1 MWLAVLSIWIK
12 FGLSWFVS
20 FILKGE
26 QSVLRKKLPINW
38 LSQLLSYTSNKH
50 FSYTTSC
57 VLWRC
62 VAWFWQTWKRA
73 FLKSGRFTL
82 DENTLRITSGYWRSK
97 LRLMILWIIK
107 VEKRSSPAVNSA
119 QLWLP
124 LSPVPHTHMHFE
136 HFQGWQFH
144 HVLGSLCQCP
154 TSLSVKK
161 LFLVSNLNLP
171 CATSLLSGA
180 CREQ

>member
-1 MWLAVLSIWIK
+1 MWLVVLSIWIK

-26 QSVLRKKLPINW
+26 QSILRKKLSINW

-50 FSYTTSC
+50 FSYMTSC

-124 LSPVPHTHMHFE
+124 LSPVPHTHAFWTLPGMAIPPCP
-136 HFQGWQFH
+136 GQF
-144 HVLGSLCQCP
+144 VPMPDQPFSEETFP
-154 TSLSVKK
+154 SV
-161 LFLVSNLNLP
+161 
-171 CATSLLSGA
+171 
-180 CREQ
+180 

>member
-107 VEKRSSPAVNSA
+107 VEKRSSPAVSTAMVATKPSATHTCILNTSRDGNSTMSWA
-119 QLWLP
+119 VCANARP
-124 LSPVPHTHMHFE
+124 A
-136 HFQGWQFH
+136 FQWRNF
-144 HVLGSLCQCP
+144 S
-154 TSLSVKK
+154 
-161 LFLVSNLNLP
+161 
-171 CATSLLSGA
+171 
-180 CREQ
+180 